1 MISTALLLTAIA
13 SEHLKKQNVNRNTKV
28 SVMKTALIILE
39 EIPENTTLY
48 KVETD
53 DSEVIEILKT
63 AHGHYVNGSG
73 NTKEQDY
80 AVDVVNLMLGPNTDD
95 NLKWA
100 RESNIPEKYVGMFYQ
115 CNIDSKSPFEPE
127 KKIDLI
133 IRTGF
138 FL

>member
-28 SVMKTALIILE
+28 SVM
-39 EIPENTTLY
+39 
-48 KVETD
+48 
-53 DSEVIEILKT
+53 KT

-115 CNIDSKSPFEPE
+115 CDIDSKSPFEPE

-133 IRTGF
+133 VRTGF